1 MAVWLETAVSSLACP
16 CGMTLA
22 EILARKTPFCF
33 SLFSKSV
40 FFPYLLHDSLSFPKP
55 FKNFIFCIKESESV
69 SLACSRQEMTRIL
82 FGDNHD
88 GQSEERTPMRDTD
101 KEESTDLVTSNTLLF
116 CSCFTTLFAGI
127 CA

>member
-1 MAVWLETAVSSLACP
+1 
-16 CGMTLA
+16 
-22 EILARKTPFCF
+22 
-33 SLFSKSV
+33 
-40 FFPYLLHDSLSFPKP
+40 
-55 FKNFIFCIKESESV
+55 
-69 SLACSRQEMTRIL
+69 MTRIL

-88 GQSEERTPMRDTD
+88 GQSEERTPVRDTD